1 MQRPVVLVLLV
12 VFAALATYWL
22 WPRGDVLPP
31 GPALP
36 QLQQPQE
43 GPGAATAEVG
53 NAGAAGDN
61 RGTQREAVA
70 SLPASVLD
78 DPEIQAGLSGFR
90 GRVVDFRKTAVADCG
105 VRIFRVAQDSI
116 LPENVDLFADEP
128 TVMPQY
134 IAGDTRTAADGTFAI
149 TGVWPRGFY
158 VMFAGIDTDA
168 PMHQLLTRTPSP
180 GEIVDLGDVVL
191 PDAGVISGIVVDE
204 EGEGVAGAL
213 VRAVDLPG
221 TIASF
226 FPAERFDPE
235 GAVLIREPN
244 SPVRVIEMPKWAKR
258 VFEDLPIPSTTTGSD
273 GSFRL
278 VGVVPGSNFFAVTA
292 RTFLAE
298 VKPSVIVRAGQEKN
312 LGRVRIRHGEELAGR
327 VLDSK
332 GEPVADAEVFAGS
345 TISMVPFD
353 LAQRVGSTDAEGRFR
368 AEGFAPGKVT
378 VAARRGRG
386 HAWVLAEPQP
396 VLGDVV
402 VTLPATLNA
411 LATVRLADG
420 KPATEARFKLLQG
433 RAGDGAAEMSVMG
446 VVPPIDLRDRL
457 QKVGGGDGDS
467 SGQTGQTGQTGQWRI
482 DNLLP
487 GRYTLIVDAPGH
499 AVGFSAFTI
508 EATDASVTLELQAKK
523 EFVVVVHGPTGEPI
537 RNATIHAM
545 GRGAGSMFDMPLN
558 CGRTGDDG
566 RLVVD
571 KIQAETVR
579 VTADHPKWGMV
590 HGEVKWGEELLLRM
604 QTPGAMHGVI
614 TENGKPPAAGELT
627 ATIEPR
633 RNGPR
638 GALDDMPQLQALGLD
653 GTFTVRAMQPGEY
666 RVGLVKALEAMRSPG
681 GIFAMAQDMFMANR
695 LPRETATVVSGQTT
709 EVHLEAGEQPI
720 DGPTANLS
728 GTITVD
734 GKIGAGY
741 AVLASHK
748 GRRFSARADARGQFD
763 FGLVPAG
770 ELEVGLLPPA
780 GETMIPGGGGQ
791 LWTAQITVQSAEA
804 KVLNIDVNTGSIGGF
819 VSDAA
824 GAPVAGAQ
832 VVAEGQVGKSGN
844 RNSNGN
850 NRLYQF
856 TMSDA
861 QGTFRLSPLAE
872 GTWKISVRNRGD
884 NDGRAEVEG
893 VVVNAGSA
901 IEGLRLQLVPSIRV
915 EGRVDV
921 SVFGGDKIN
930 WSWMAFHKLPENGAA
945 DQYGDHVDG
954 VGIDRDTGKFSTTDL
969 KAGTYRVRLHAGLEK
984 GGHKTWYCGD
994 LVVLPGGATDLVL
1007 RPGPDLV
1014 R

>member
-12 VFAALATYWL
+12 VFAALATFWL
-22 WPRGDVLPP
+22 WPRGDTPPP
-31 GPALP
+31 GPVGP
-36 QLQQPQE
+36 QVEQAQE

-53 NAGAAGDN
+53 NAGSAGTS
-61 RGTQREAVA
+61 RGAQREAVA

-90 GRVVDFRKTAVADCG
+90 GRVVDFRRTAVADCG
-105 VRIFRVAQDSI
+105 VRIFRLAQDSI

-128 TVMPQY
+128 TITPQY
-134 IAGDTRTAADGTFAI
+134 IAGDTRTAADGSFAI

-168 PMHQLLTRTPSP
+168 PMHQLLTQTPSP

-191 PDAGVISGIVVDE
+191 PNAGVITGTVVDE

-258 VFEDLPIPSTTTGSD
+258 AFEDLPIPSTTTDSD

-312 LGRVRIRHGEELAGR
+312 LGRVRIKHGEELAGR
-327 VLDSK
+327 VLDTK

-345 TISMVPFD
+345 TIAMVPFD
-353 LAQRVGSTDAEGRFR
+353 LAQRVGTTDAEGRFH

-396 VLGDVV
+396 VLGEVV
-402 VTLPATLNA
+402 VTLPATLGA
-411 LATVRLADG
+411 VASVRLADG

-433 RAGDGAAEMSVMG
+433 RAGDGAAEMSVLG

-457 QKVGGGDGDS
+457 HKVGGEGDDA
-467 SGQTGQTGQTGQWRI
+467 GQPGQWRI

-487 GRYTLIVDAPGH
+487 GRYTLVVDAPGH
-499 AVGFSAFTI
+499 AVAFSAFTI
-508 EATDASVTLELQAKK
+508 EANDAAVTIELQPKK
-523 EFVVVVHGPTGEPI
+523 EFVVVVLDPTGEPI
-537 RNATIHAM
+537 RNAAIHAV
-545 GRGAGSMFDMPLN
+545 GRGQGKMFDMPLN
-558 CGRTGDDG
+558 CGRTGEDG
-566 RLVVD
+566 RLIVD
-571 KIQAETVR
+571 KIQAETAR

-604 QTPGAMHGVI
+604 QAPGALHGVI
-614 TENGKPPAAGELT
+614 TENGKPPKAGELT
-627 ATIEPR
+627 VAIEPR

-638 GALDDMPQLQALGLD
+638 GALDDMPQLQALALD

-666 RVGLVKALEAMRSPG
+666 RVGLVKALEALRSPG
-681 GIFAMAQDMFMANR
+681 GVFAMAQDMFMANR
-695 LPRETATVVSGQTT
+695 LPRETAQVVSGQTA

-720 DGPTANLS
+720 EGPTANLS
-728 GTITVD
+728 GTVTVD

-741 AVLASHK
+741 AVMASHQ

-763 FGLVPAG
+763 FGLLPAG

-780 GETMIPGGGGQ
+780 GEAMIPGGGGQ
-791 LWTAQITVQSAEA
+791 LWATKLELASAEA
-804 KVLNIDVNTGSIGGF
+804 KVLNIDVNTGSISGF
-819 VSDAA
+819 VSDPVGAA
-824 GAPVAGAQ
+824 VAGAQ
-832 VVAEGQVGKSGN
+832 VVAEGRTAKSGN
-844 RNSNGN
+844 N
-850 NRLYQF
+850 LYQF
-856 TMSDA
+856 TMTDA

-872 GTWKISVRNRGD
+872 GTWKVSVRVRGD
-884 NDGRAEVEG
+884 NAGRAELEG

-901 IEGLRLQLVPSIRV
+901 VDGLRLQLTPAIRV
-915 EGRVDV
+915 QGRIDV
-921 SVFGGDKIN
+921 SVFDQDKPQ
-930 WSWMAFHKLPENGAA
+930 WTWLAFHKLPENGSPN
-945 DQYGDHVDG
+945 QYGDQVDG
-954 VGIDRDTGKFSTTDL
+954 AGVDRDTGRFSTSDL
-969 KAGTYRVRLHAGLEK
+969 KAGTYRVRLHAGFEK
-984 GGHKTWYCGD
+984 GGGKSWYCGEV
-994 LVVLPGGATDLVL
+994 VVLPTGATDLVL
-1007 RPGPDLV
+1007 RPGPDLN